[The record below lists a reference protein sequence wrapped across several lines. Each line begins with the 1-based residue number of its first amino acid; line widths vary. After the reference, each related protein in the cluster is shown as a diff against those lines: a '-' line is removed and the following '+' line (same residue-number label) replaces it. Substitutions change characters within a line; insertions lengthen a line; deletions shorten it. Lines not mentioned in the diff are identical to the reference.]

1 MKFSTREDVGAPI
14 EYVFERATDF
24 SAFERSALRRG
35 ADVQRK
41 DAMSKAGAG
50 AAWRISFPFRGKTRT
65 VAANV
70 QDFDSPNR
78 FTVFSVSGGVE
89 SLAVIDLVAL
99 SRSRTRITVTVDLSP
114 QNLSA
119 RLLVQS
125 LKLAK
130 TSLNERFRKRIAL
143 FAQDT
148 EDDYNKGTV

>member
-14 EYVFERATDF
+14 EYVFQRATDF

-35 ADVQRK
+35 ADIQRK
-41 DAMSKAGAG
+41 DNLSKPGVG
-50 AAWRISFPFRGKTRT
+50 AAWRISFPFRGKTRI

-70 QDFDSPNR
+70 QEFDEPNR
-78 FTVFSVSGGVE
+78 FEVFSLSGGIE
-89 SLAVIDLVAL
+89 ALAMIDLVAL
-99 SRSRTRITVTVDLSP
+99 SKTRTRISVSVELKP

-130 TSLNERFRKRIAL
+130 SSLNERFRKRIAG
-143 FAQDT
+143 FAQET
-148 EDDYNKGTV
+148 EDTYNKMS